1 MGPGIIIPVAVLAVA
16 IPVTLGVTRRR
27 FKQVAAGI
35 GPDLGHA
42 TDPAVRLTSDALR
55 VLGTPPWR
63 VVHEIGRQRLGGIDH
78 VVIGPPGVLPILTTI
93 EPLPSAPSE
102 GEEDP
107 AAVAEAAVMRGD
119 VDDALRRCAMSTER
133 LVVVHWG
140 ISRQPEVISV
150 ETLPGVVAVD
160 GRAVQAWLDALDGER
175 LSPAQVDLAWQTI
188 VTAIGRPDPLK

>member
-42 TDPAVRLTSDALR
+42 TDPAVRLTSNALR

-63 VVHEIGRQRLGGIDH
+63 VVHEIARQRLGGIDH
-78 VVIGPPGVLPILTTI
+78 VVIGPPGVLPIMTTI

-102 GEEDP
+102 GEHDP
-107 AAVAEAAVMRGD
+107 AAVAEAAVLRGD
-119 VDDALRRCAMSTER
+119 VDSFGVRASGSAATYAMWIFVLTGVPLATWTLIRRRDFPAYIR
-133 LVVVHWG
+133 
-140 ISRQPEVISV
+140 RQ
-150 ETLPGVVAVD
+150 
-160 GRAVQAWLDALDGER
+160 
-175 LSPAQVDLAWQTI
+175 
-188 VTAIGRPDPLK
+188 